1 MESGRCSSKVEV
13 RLLRFWEYRYVR
25 RGGETNHITVDMFLI
40 DWKGTLMPATVNASS
55 VPTFRPHLTAGAI
68 YSIAGFDVAL
78 LDVSVTLSMFDSNT
92 VSFHKRLEAMR
103 GDPRKWLEVLGRL
116 YLNATSG
123 AHIYFDKETNV
134 GESYFYKLVSTDTG
148 LPSAAPLLRG
158 YAKVE
163 TLTISERNEF
173 IITALTQDID
183 FICTGKVTS
192 SKIEKRMMFCC
203 LLRLYQKKLQ
213 RAVVDMEGKTW
224 KEKHS
229 PFREATT
236 TMDLQVMTQSLLRL
250 KLVEVVSSQHQIREQ
265 PRLVMSRRP
274 LPRMHL

>member
-1 MESGRCSSKVEV
+1 IANSQVFLTELESGRCSSKVEV

-25 RGGETNHITVDMFLI
+25 RGGETDHITVDMFLI
-40 DWKGTLMPATVNASS
+40 DWKGTLMPATVNASR

-78 LDVSVTLSMFDSNT
+78 LDVSVTLSMFDSTT
-92 VSFHKRLEAMR
+92 VSFHKRLKAMR
-103 GDPRKWLEVLGRL
+103 GDPKGRL

-123 AHIYFDKETNV
+123 THIYFDKETNV

-203 LLRLYQKKLQ
+203 LLRCTKKT
-213 RAVVDMEGKTW
+213 A
-224 KEKHS
+224 
-229 PFREATT
+229 A
-236 TMDLQVMTQSLLRL
+236 
-250 KLVEVVSSQHQIREQ
+250 
-265 PRLVMSRRP
+265 RRC
-274 LPRMHL
+274 